1 MKFWRSGR
9 GLQETI
15 DQSQAVAEFAPDG
28 TILTANPCF
37 LSLMGYALA
46 EVRHRSHAM
55 FMPPG
60 EADAPAYRAFWNALR
75 RGEFRSGE
83 FHHVAKDGGEM
94 WLQAT
99 YIPVRGLG
107 GRVAKV
113 VKFATD
119 ITDARQRAADH
130 EGQVAAINRAQAVI
144 EFDLDGTILA
154 ANTNFLSVMGY
165 APDEVLGRKHVMFIP
180 LEERDTPAYR
190 AFWEALRRGEF
201 QAAEFRRLGKD
212 GREVWIQASYNPVL
226 DPAGRL
232 VKVVKFATDITAA
245 KQRSADHE
253 GQIAAINRV
262 QAVIEFALDGTIL
275 AANPL
280 FLSTMGYTLDEV
292 RGRRH
297 AMFMPL
303 DEADIPAYRAFWE
316 ALRRGEF
323 QVAEFR
329 RLAKGGREV
338 WIRASYNPVLD
349 PAGRP
354 VKVVKFATD
363 ITEEMRRRTVL
374 SLVADKTNSSVVIA
388 DSQGRIEYVNKGF
401 TRLTGYT
408 SEEAMSRKPG
418 EMLQGRHTDPK
429 TVQRVRE
436 HLQLGRAFYEEILN
450 YDKKGEPYWI
460 SLSVTPVKDANGAL
474 ERFVSVQADITSTK
488 LRALEADS
496 RLDAIE
502 RSNLVIE
509 WNPAGQVSRLNDAAL
524 QALGVASA
532 EEVADHPELSCASL
546 FSDIDRAALASG
558 RSFGCNVELPRSDGQ
573 TMFLSGTVQP
583 LRDVEGGLR
592 RIVLYAVD
600 MSARRIAVRETER
613 VMTGVLDRISRVAKD
628 ISGISG
634 QTNLLA
640 LNATIE
646 AARAGDA
653 GKGFA
658 VVAAE
663 VKTLAQRSA
672 GSTDEIAG
680 LVADTRSRI
689 EQLIAAA

>member
-1 MKFWRSGR
+1 MLR
-9 GLQETI
+9 QAI
-15 DQSQAVAEFAPDG
+15 DRSQAVAEFAPDG
-28 TILTANPCF
+28 TILAANSRF
-37 LSLMGYALA
+37 LSTMGYAPA
-46 EVRHRSHAM
+46 EIRRLGHAM

-60 EADAPAYRAFWNALR
+60 EADSA
-75 RGEFRSGE
+75 
-83 FHHVAKDGGEM
+83 
-94 WLQAT
+94 
-99 YIPVRGLG
+99 
-107 GRVAKV
+107 
-113 VKFATD
+113 
-119 ITDARQRAADH
+119 
-130 EGQVAAINRAQAVI
+130 
-144 EFDLDGTILA
+144 
-154 ANTNFLSVMGY
+154 
-165 APDEVLGRKHVMFIP
+165 
-180 LEERDTPAYR
+180 AYR

-201 QAAEFRRLGKD
+201 QAGEFRRVAKDGRELWLRATYTPVRGLGGRVVKVVEFATDVTAACQRAADHESQMAAINRVQAVVEFAPDATILAANANFLAVMGYRSDEVLGRKHSMFVPTGERDSPAYRALWDALRRGEFQAAEFRRVAKD
-212 GREVWIQASYNPVL
+212 GREVWIQASYNPVS
-226 DPAGRL
+226 DAAGRL

-253 GQIAAINRV
+253 GKIAAIDRV

-280 FLSTMGYTLDEV
+280 FLSTMGYTLEEV
-292 RGRRH
+292 VGRRH
-297 AMFMPL
+297 AMFMPPG
-303 DEADIPAYRAFWE
+303 EADVPAYRTFWE
-316 ALRRGEF
+316 TLRRGEP
-323 QVAEFR
+323 QAAEFR

-354 VKVVKFATD
+354 MKVVKFATD
-363 ITEEMRRRTVL
+363 ITEEVRRRAVL
-374 SLVADKTNSSVVIA
+374 SMVADKTNSSVVITDA
-388 DSQGRIEYVNKGF
+388 QGKIESVNRGF

-408 SEEAMSRKPG
+408 AEEAMGRKPG
-418 EMLQGRHTDPK
+418 DMLQGRHTDPK

-436 HLQLGRAFYEEILN
+436 HLRLGKPFYEEILN
-450 YDKKGEPYWI
+450 YGKNGEPYWI
-460 SLSVTPVKDANGAL
+460 SLSVTPVKGANGTL
-474 ERFVSVQADITSTK
+474 EHFVSVQADITSTK
-488 LRALEADS
+488 LRALEADT
-496 RLDAIE
+496 RLEAIE

-509 WNPAGQVSRLNDAAL
+509 WNPTGEVSRLNDAAL
-524 QALGVASA
+524 QALGVASV
-532 EEVADHPELSCASL
+532 EEVADRPELSCASL
-546 FSDIDRAALASG
+546 FPDADRTALAAG
-558 RSFGCNVELPRSDGQ
+558 RSFSCNLDLSRSDGQ
-573 TMFLSGTVQP
+573 PMFLSGTVQP